1 MNLKRQSRLLR
12 QMTNRGRPKVELGKL
27 CISTPLYAVLTIYFS
42 RGYDSERY
50 ETADNTAEMASG
62 HRKRPRKEVVEDA
75 TAKAR
80 REALGKEMRNMARR
94 ARGERTRNMLAG
106 VVNAGMIRINIGKYA
121 RDNDIFFHPSLAD
134 VLKPHQVEGIRFMW
148 QQLVQTGENRG
159 ALLAHTMG
167 LGKTLQV

>member
-1 MNLKRQSRLLR
+1 M
-12 QMTNRGRPKVELGKL
+12 
-27 CISTPLYAVLTIYFS
+27 
-42 RGYDSERY
+42 
-50 ETADNTAEMASG
+50 AEMASG

-94 ARGERTRNMLAG
+94 AKRGERTRNMDG
-106 VVNAGMIRINIGKYA
+106 VANAGMIRINIGKYA